1 MTLSTSLDN
10 VDFDQGVSQP
20 FIMWAEGM
28 QQKQFLA
35 VLAAGLLL
43 CPTVLLGSLDE
54 ADQPRQHMFS

>member
-1 MTLSTSLDN
+1 MLILIRAFPSPHDEGL
-10 VDFDQGVSQP
+10 VK
-20 FIMWAEGM
+20 GM